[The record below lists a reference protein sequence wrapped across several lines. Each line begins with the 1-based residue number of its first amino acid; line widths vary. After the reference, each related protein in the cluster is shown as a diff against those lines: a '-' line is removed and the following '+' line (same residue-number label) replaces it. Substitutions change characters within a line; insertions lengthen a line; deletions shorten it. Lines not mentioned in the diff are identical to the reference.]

1 MKISWKWL
9 NSLLPLEQKPDEV
22 AYLLTDCGLEV
33 ESLEKSESVPGGL
46 RGVVVGEVV
55 EKTKHPD
62 ADKLSLT
69 QVNVG
74 SEQNLSI
81 VCGAPN
87 VAAGQK
93 VLVALVGTKLHTHSG
108 EIIEIKKSK
117 IRGAISEG
125 MICAEDELGI
135 GTSHDGIM
143 VLSSD
148 AVPGTPAAKYLQ
160 LEEDYVFEIGL
171 TPNRGDAAS
180 HYGVARDLAAVLNC
194 MNGNSNQK
202 ARLIGL
208 QELPP
213 ASGTLATSI
222 NIQDENACRR
232 YCGVTITG
240 VTVKES
246 PEWLKKFLNAIGV
259 RPINNIVDITNF
271 VLHETGQPLHAF
283 DAFKI
288 KDQQIHIKKCNES
301 TLFTTLDG
309 VERKLSS
316 EDLMICDSEKPL
328 CLAGIFGG
336 LDSGVTEKTAAIFL
350 ESAYFDASHI
360 RNSSKKHGLKT
371 DASFRFERGADPEMT
386 LPALMRAANLI
397 LEIAGGTV
405 ASDVI
410 DLYPAPIIPV
420 KIAFSYENCFSL
432 MGKEIQKTEIKNIL
446 ISLGI
451 QILTE
456 GNDGLVL
463 EVPAFKTEVTREAD
477 ITEEIMRIYG
487 YNRIEESGKFS
498 FALQEE
504 DATAVV
510 SEENAIGELL
520 SHLGF
525 HEIMNTSLSKSSYY
539 NHSDIFSP
547 DSSVNM
553 VNPLSSDLNMLRRTL
568 LFGGLETVA
577 YNSNRKNQDVKLF
590 EFGKTYSKNLSPE
603 NSFPYQEEKHL
614 ALWMTGRMYR
624 ENPYNQ
630 NQKADFFTLKSFVH
644 TLLEKSG
651 NPKIKTAVVSNEI
664 FSFSTEYRW
673 KNQLLVSFGKIKK
686 SILKNFDIKTD
697 VYYADWNWDLFS
709 KMSLE
714 NKIVF
719 KEVPRFPGVRRDL
732 ALLLDKK
739 VTYAQVE
746 EVAFASEKKLL
757 KEVTLFDIYEGEKI
771 GNDKKSYAIS
781 FLLQDE
787 NATLNDQQI
796 DKVMHKLI
804 QTYEQKL
811 GASLR

>member
-9 NSLLPLEQKPDEV
+9 NTLLPLEQKPDEV

-46 RGVVVGEVV
+46 RGVVVGEIV

-117 IRGAISEG
+117 IRGAVSEG

-180 HYGVARDLAAVLNC
+180 HYGVARDLAAVMNC

-202 ARLIGL
+202 ARLIGP

-213 ASGTLATSI
+213 VSGTLTTSI

-240 VTVKES
+240 VEVKES

-283 DAFKI
+283 DAFMI
-288 KDQQIHIKKCNES
+288 KDQQIHIKKCKED

-336 LDSGVTEKTAAIFL
+336 LDSGVTEKTSAIFL

-386 LPALMRAANLI
+386 LPALLRAANLI

-410 DLYPAPIIPV
+410 DLYPAPITPV

-432 MGKEIQKTEIKNIL
+432 MGKEIPKTEIKNIL

-463 EVPAFKTEVTREAD
+463 EVPAFKTDVTREAD

-525 HEIMNTSLSKSSYY
+525 HEIMNTSLSKSLYY
-539 NHSDIFSP
+539 NSSDIFSP

-568 LFGGLETVA
+568 LFGGLETIA

-603 NSFPYQEEKHL
+603 NSFPYREEKHL

-630 NQKADFFTLKSFVH
+630 NQKTDFFTLKSFVH
-644 TLLEKSG
+644 ALLEKSG
-651 NPKIKTAVVSNEI
+651 NSKIKTAVVSNEI

-739 VTYAQVE
+739 VTYSQVE
-746 EVAFASEKKLL
+746 ELAFASEKKLL
-757 KEVTLFDIYEGEKI
+757 KELTLFDIYEGEKI

-796 DKVMHKLI
+796 DKVMQKLI
-804 QTYEQKL
+804 QAYEQKL